1 MMVKRSAKIGVK
13 GIKFSDEDMAKLH
26 MESHDIHP
34 KWNYTILP
42 KSD

>member
-1 MMVKRSAKIGVK
+1 EYLK

-26 MESHDIHP
+26 MESHDLHP
-34 KWNYTILP
+34 KWNYTICP